1 METSAV
7 AACEHQLL
15 IPLQLHTIRRLGQ
28 GAPPS
33 PNGMIPNGHPAASS
47 AGGLC
52 VPRGT
57 HVRAGL

>member
-28 GAPPS
+28 GPPPG
-33 PNGMIPNGHPAASS
+33 PNGLTG
-47 AGGLC
+47 
-52 VPRGT
+52 
-57 HVRAGL
+57 